1 MAFEVMSGLYRTA
14 EGNGTYKSVV
24 CITFTNKEAW
34 IHGLGNTIPLS
45 CVKEIIDFICTT
57 DCRTIKYLRKKNGET
72 VLKVVNI
79 NTDEY
84 GNIKLSLSSE

>member
-34 IHGLGNTIPLS
+34 IHGLGNTIQLS
-45 CVKEIIDFICTT
+45 CVKEIIDFIKST
-57 DCRTIKYLRKKNGET
+57 DCTVIKYLRKKDGET
-72 VLKVVNI
+72 VLKTISINREKDKVNLTMQI
-79 NTDEY
+79 D
-84 GNIKLSLSSE
+84 